1 MMNQALK
8 RKLIKSSDTL
18 NHALRRILDINR
30 RRKKLSTT
38 PQWKIQ
44 EQEVSEELRLLNKI
58 AEQQAHLIKHYEG
71 RLMERI

>member
-1 MMNQALK
+1 MMKQALK
-8 RKLIKSSDTL
+8 RKLIKSRNTL